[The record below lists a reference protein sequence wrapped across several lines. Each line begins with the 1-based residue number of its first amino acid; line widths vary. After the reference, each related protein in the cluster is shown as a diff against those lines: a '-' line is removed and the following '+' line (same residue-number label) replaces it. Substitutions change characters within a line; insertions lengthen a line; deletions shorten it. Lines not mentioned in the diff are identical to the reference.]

1 MPFSD
6 SQLDQLK
13 RFPPMPATSEPHVPP
28 VTRVIDFRIPLPYLI
43 SGFCALAFTLVSMYF
58 SMNQLLR
65 DVGDLQITVKA
76 GNTQSVTLAGE
87 QALLRFRLENLEGE
101 IRQIKKSGEMP
112 QQKGRP

>member
-13 RFPPMPATSEPHVPP
+13 KFIPMPTTSEPYVPP
-28 VTRVIDFRIPLPYLI
+28 VSRVIDFRIPLPYLI

-58 SMNQLLR
+58 SLNQLLR
-65 DVGDLQITVKA
+65 EVGDLQVTVKA

-87 QALLRFRLENLEGE
+87 QALLRFRMENIEGE
-101 IRQIKKSGEMP
+101 IRQIKKTGDVP
-112 QQKGRP
+112 ARGVR